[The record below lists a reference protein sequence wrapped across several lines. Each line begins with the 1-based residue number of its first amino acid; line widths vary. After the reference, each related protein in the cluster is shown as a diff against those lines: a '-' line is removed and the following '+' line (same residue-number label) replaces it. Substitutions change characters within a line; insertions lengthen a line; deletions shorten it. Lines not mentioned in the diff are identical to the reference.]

1 MDALSNLLI
10 NVLIRIEWATIV
22 YFLLLNSL
30 YGVLLLS
37 ACAQMRKHL
46 LATRGENLSRVLGS
60 QVSPRISILAP
71 DYDEITTITEGV
83 RALLAISY
91 PNLEIIVVNDGSR
104 DDTLQ
109 VLVDEFELVPVHPIY
124 QELIPSQPI
133 MALYRSRSHPN
144 LVVADREN
152 GGSKAD
158 ALNAGLNLA
167 TGDLVCAIDADTLI
181 EPDALQRMVRPFLT
195 GDEVLAAG
203 GTIRLVNGSQSA
215 WSDPP
220 GPDSLQP
227 GPSAGAGF
235 SPARP
240 LEVWPE
246 SHWPGFALRQ
256 TDVL

>member
-60 QVSPRISILAP
+60 QISPHLSILAP
-71 DYDEITTITEGV
+71 AHEEAATITESV

-91 PNLEIIVVNDGSR
+91 PNLEMIVINDGSR

-109 VLVDEFELVPVHPIY
+109 VLVDQFELVPVHPIY

-133 MALYRSRSHPN
+133 KALYRSRSHPN
-144 LVVADREN
+144 LVVADKEN
-152 GGSKAD
+152 GGKAD

-203 GTIRLVNGSQSA
+203 GTIRLVNGS
-215 WSDPP
+215 
-220 GPDSLQP
+220 
-227 GPSAGAGF
+227 
-235 SPARP
+235 
-240 LEVWPE
+240 
-246 SHWPGFALRQ
+246 
-256 TDVL
+256 